1 LLFERFLSLE
11 RLEMPDIDTD
21 FADSRRGEILDYI
34 ATKYGRENVAQIITY
49 GTLGAKAAL
58 RDMGRVLE
66 VPLSEVDRVAKLIPA
81 LPVGTTIS
89 QALERV
95 AELKKIYDS
104 EPQMRELI
112 DWARKVEGRMK
123 SVGTHACGV
132 VVSRNPLE
140 EIVPLQRTTK
150 DENAVMAAFEGPTLA
165 KMGLLKMDILGLT
178 NLSVVAEALRY
189 IEQTTG
195 QKMWLSDIPL
205 DDKKTFDSLGRGETT
220 NVFQFESAGMTRYIK
235 ELKPTRV
242 EDLYAMVALYRPG
255 PLEQIPVYI
264 QNKNNPHAIRYLHP
278 ILKPILE
285 DTYGVIVYQEQIM
298 QLLQT
303 IAGYTLGEAYIVIK
317 AISKKNKELM
327 AENSVRFKEG
337 CAKQG
342 ISSEIANQLWEL
354 ILPFAGYS
362 FNRPH
367 STLYGLLSYQTAWLK
382 VNYPTE
388 YMAAVLSAAAGVAE
402 DVAKGVAECG
412 RLGVAVLPAHINL
425 SASGF
430 KIEPLPEGALP
441 EFENRMGIR
450 FGLSAIRN
458 IGESP
463 IEAILAEREK
473 GGSFTSMEEM
483 ADRVDRHHINKRVV
497 EALVKSGALDPQ
509 ADGSMPGSRRQKL
522 AVLDQVLG
530 AAADA
535 QKTRE
540 QGQVSMFEMFGSGD
554 DQSSG
559 FSVSFPTINET
570 PADYKE
576 QLSWEKELLGMYVS
590 AHPVAQAL
598 QGIAD
603 DPNRLTLSRIG
614 EEHIGQKITLIG
626 MLTELRRVT
635 TKKNDV
641 MLIAMIEDLDG
652 SIEMVA
658 FPKVYEKY
666 ASFWQ
671 SDNIVAITA
680 KVEHRRDSL
689 QLVCENV
696 SEYTEV
702 AAAAPVEVNM
712 AYNGFDSG
720 MVYAGDDAPPPDDP
734 AWSSLALV
742 SGGPSTVTA
751 NGNGHANG
759 HSNGN
764 GYSNGHDAHAAN
776 GHSNGNGAHAH
787 NGNGHSAMGQ
797 SESGNDGGKPAEAT
811 PVTVIRARQRIE
823 IKRKE
828 EAPAPQA
835 APQPSGP
842 QCTLHIYLPRTDNYI
857 DDLRCMQE
865 VAKHLQQ
872 FQGEHKVRLYL
883 PKDEVFVVME
893 PMERINATQEL
904 VARLSGLL
912 GESSVQLEAA

>member
-1 LLFERFLSLE
+1 
-11 RLEMPDIDTD
+11 
-21 FADSRRGEILDYI
+21 
-34 ATKYGRENVAQIITY
+34 
-49 GTLGAKAAL
+49 
-58 RDMGRVLE
+58 
-66 VPLSEVDRVAKLIPA
+66 
-81 LPVGTTIS
+81 
-89 QALERV
+89 
-95 AELKKIYDS
+95 
-104 EPQMRELI
+104 
-112 DWARKVEGRMK
+112 
-123 SVGTHACGV
+123 
-132 VVSRNPLE
+132 
-140 EIVPLQRTTK
+140 
-150 DENAVMAAFEGPTLA
+150 
-165 KMGLLKMDILGLT
+165 
-178 NLSVVAEALRY
+178 
-189 IEQTTG
+189 
-195 QKMWLSDIPL
+195 
-205 DDKKTFDSLGRGETT
+205 
-220 NVFQFESAGMTRYIK
+220 
-235 ELKPTRV
+235 
-242 EDLYAMVALYRPG
+242 
-255 PLEQIPVYI
+255 
-264 QNKNNPHAIRYLHP
+264 
-278 ILKPILE
+278 
-285 DTYGVIVYQEQIM
+285 
-298 QLLQT
+298 
-303 IAGYTLGEAYIVIK
+303 
-317 AISKKNKELM
+317 
-327 AENSVRFKEG
+327 
-337 CAKQG
+337 
-342 ISSEIANQLWEL
+342 
-354 ILPFAGYS
+354 
-362 FNRPH
+362 
-367 STLYGLLSYQTAWLK
+367 
-382 VNYPTE
+382 
-388 YMAAVLSAAAGVAE
+388 GVAE

-430 KIEPLPEGALP
+430 KIEPLPAGALP

-497 EALVKSGALDPQ
+497 ESLIKSGALDPQ

-554 DQSSG
+554 DQSSS

-570 PADYKE
+570 AADYKE
-576 QLSWEKELLGMYVS
+576 QLAWEKELLGMYVS

-666 ASFWQ
+666 TSFWQ

-689 QLVCENV
+689 QLVCESV

-742 SGGPSTVTA
+742 SGGASTVVA
-751 NGNGHANG
+751 NGNGHASGNG

-764 GYSNGHDAHAAN
+764 GHTNGHSNGNGHSNENGAHAAN
-776 GHSNGNGAHAH
+776 GHSNGNGAHVANGH
-787 NGNGHSAMGQ
+787 SNGNGHSAMGQ
-797 SESGNDGGKPAEAT
+797 SESGNDSGKPAEAT

-828 EAPAPQA
+828 EAPTPQA

-872 FQGEHKVRLYL
+872 FQGDHKVRLYL

-912 GESSVQLEAA
+912 GETSVQLEAA